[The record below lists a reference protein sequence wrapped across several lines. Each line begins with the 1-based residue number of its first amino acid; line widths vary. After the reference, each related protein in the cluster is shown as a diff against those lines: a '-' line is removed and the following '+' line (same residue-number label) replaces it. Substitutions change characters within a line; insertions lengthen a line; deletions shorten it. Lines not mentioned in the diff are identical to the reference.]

1 MSAQSYYILRQVQR
15 KMVYCKMKLTYVSLV
30 LKSILA
36 CTNDKSYLQNGSR
49 WKIIQCCFEIIKTV
63 SSSELE
69 KKNNINIPLL

>member
-1 MSAQSYYILRQVQR
+1 MSAQSCYILRQVQR

-49 WKIIQCCFEIIKTV
+49 WKIITMLFWNYQDCEFFRTRKKT
-63 SSSELE
+63 
-69 KKNNINIPLL
+69 NINIPLL